1 MKTCIVSA
9 PFDPVTNEEIRR
21 LLNAAKVNGF
31 RKIYLYAS
39 EEGIL
44 PRRERIRMLKLAI
57 RPWRRLEL
65 YEGSDCPEN
74 MIPLNSRSEAVV
86 RQGRYDLAA
95 PGIKKILIEE
105 GPYLSETL
113 DHLCSPHRAAHSRSV
128 AMVCRQL
135 AEAHGMDADQAWRA
149 GMMHDMTKG
158 FSDEANGKIMKVYAP
173 EMMEYSPK
181 VWHSYT
187 APVYLYHYLG
197 LRDHKILEAIRHH
210 TLADG
215 TGDLDRILYIA
226 DKIEPSRGYDAS
238 KEMELSRQDLKK
250 GAELVLAESKQYM
263 REKEGLNV

>member
-9 PFDPVTNEEIRR
+9 PFDPVTYAEIRR

-31 RKIYLYAS
+31 RKIYLYVT

-44 PRRERIRMLKLAI
+44 PRTERMRMVSLAV
-57 RPWRRLEL
+57 RSWGKLEL
-65 YEGSDCPEN
+65 YEGKDRPAN
-74 MIPLNSRSEAVV
+74 MITLNSASEETV

-105 GPYLSETL
+105 GPYLNETL
-113 DHLCSPHRAAHSRSV
+113 DHLCNPHRAAHSRSV

-135 AEAHGMDADQAWRA
+135 AEAHGLDGDQAWRA
-149 GMMHDMTKG
+149 GMMHDMTKA

-197 LRDHKILEAIRHH
+197 LRDHRILEAIKHH
-210 TLADG
+210 TLGDG

-226 DKIEPSRGYDAS
+226 DKIEPSRGYDS
-238 KEMELSRQDLKK
+238 TKEMELSRQDLKK